1 MMKIVDKIKYSGLLL
16 AVLCPYLAF
25 ANNDLPNAQE
35 EARTLES
42 IFLKSSHK
50 NTSMSLLGITNN
62 NTISTEKNTEHKK
75 EMHISSMGKGKA
87 LSDEEINRSLLTFAK
102 EKELKIRE
110 MEEKAKQKKAQEES
124 NMLHNF
130 PKTTSPNVQ
139 TISVEEQKARI
150 LAGLPQFPDQEIQ
163 DNINKIKQNEE
174 EREKTPSTE
183 KFYGVSCIDKK
194 CVLIGNNKIYSVGDT
209 MNEGEK
215 IISITKEKVVTS
227 NGEFSLK
234 DNGFI

>member
-50 NTSMSLLGITNN
+50 NTSMPLLGITNN
-62 NTISTEKNTEHKK
+62 NAVLTKRNTEHKEHKK

-87 LSDEEINRSLLTFAK
+87 LSDEEINRSLLTFVK
-102 EKELKIRE
+102 EKELKIKE

-124 NMLHNF
+124 SVLHNF
-130 PKTTSPNVQ
+130 PRTTSPNVQ

-150 LAGLPQFPDQEIQ
+150 LAGLPQFPDQEI
-163 DNINKIKQNEE
+163 DDGIYEE
-174 EREKTPSTE
+174 ENKTNPPSIE
-183 KFYGVSCIDKK
+183 KFYGVSCIDKN

-209 MNEGEK
+209 MNGGEK

-227 NGEFSLK
+227 NGEFFLK